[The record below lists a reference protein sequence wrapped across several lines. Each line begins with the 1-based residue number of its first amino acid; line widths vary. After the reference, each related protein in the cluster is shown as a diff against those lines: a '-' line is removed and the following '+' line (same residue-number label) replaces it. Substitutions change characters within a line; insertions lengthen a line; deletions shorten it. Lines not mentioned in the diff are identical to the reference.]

1 MHCQGYE
8 FCGIKR
14 VKKCFFPVE
23 LIDGNR
29 HVAEL
34 GLVLDGMREFR
45 AILTHPA

>member
-1 MHCQGYE
+1 MHCQGCE

-14 VKKCFFPVE
+14 VIQFFLVE
-23 LIDGNR
+23 LTDGNR

-45 AILTHPA
+45 AILTHPS